1 VKAISCWSQL
11 ETKPSR
17 REGGREREREREVR
31 ERKRKVMIISEIGF
45 DIKASKK
52 S

>member
-17 REGGREREREREVR
+17 REGGRERERERE
-31 ERKRKVMIISEIGF
+31 RKRKVMIISEIGF